1 MIKFLLKG
9 ILNDRSRSLLP
20 VIVVGLGVALTVLL
34 TCFMEGVFQES
45 ITMNANFTTGH
56 VKIITRAFA
65 EDESHLAN
73 DLALIETDNLMNQL
87 SSDHPQIIWEE
98 RIRFGGLID
107 FPDTTGETRA
117 QGPVL
122 GWGIDLFSPE
132 SQEIQ
137 RFNLADGICSG
148 KLPSK
153 PGEALITD
161 DFAKKYGI
169 AVGDPF
175 TLFGTTMDGSMAFH
189 NFTVAGTVR
198 FGTMMIDKGSV
209 IIDITDAREALRME
223 DAATEI
229 LGFFPDDRYH
239 DEEASV
245 IAAGFNRSTNP
256 DDEFAPV
263 MLKLKEQGGLAD
275 YLDLSQ
281 YMRGIFVFVFVM
293 AMSVVLW
300 NTGLLG
306 GLRRY
311 TEFGLRLA
319 MGEEKRHIYRT
330 LIYEGILIGAIGS
343 VLGTLVGLGFSY
355 YLQEVGFSFGDAMQS
370 STIMFPNIIKA
381 RIIPS
386 AFYIGFIPGVIAM
399 VMGNALSG
407 RAIYKRQTSQLFKEL
422 EN

>member
-1 MIKFLLKG
+1 MIRFLLKG

-20 VIVVGLGVALTVLL
+20 VVVVGLGVSLTVLL

-45 ITMNANFTTGH
+45 ITMNANFNTGH
-56 VKIITRAFA
+56 VRITTKALA
-65 EDESHLAN
+65 EDESILAN
-73 DLALIETDNLMNQL
+73 DLAIVGTDSLMNHL
-87 SSDHPQIIWEE
+87 KSGFPDILWEE

-107 FPDTTGETRA
+107 FPDEKGETRA

-122 GWGIDLFSPE
+122 GWGLDLLSPG
-132 SQEIQ
+132 SDEIA
-137 RFNLADGICSG
+137 RFNLREGICSG
-148 KLPSK
+148 SLPTK

-175 TLFGTTMDGSMAFH
+175 TLFGTTMDGSMAFY
-189 NFTVAGTVR
+189 NFTVNGTVR
-198 FGTMMIDKGSV
+198 FGTMLIDKGSI
-209 IIDITDAREALRME
+209 IIDIADARDALRMD

-229 LGFFPDDRYH
+229 LGFFPDGRYH
-239 DEEASV
+239 DEQASA
-245 IAAGFNRSTNP
+245 ITARFNSSFTET
-256 DDEFAPV
+256 DEFGPV
-263 MLKLKEQGGLAD
+263 MLRLKEQGGLAD

-281 YMRGIFVFVFVM
+281 YMRAIFVFVFVM

-330 LIYEGILIGAIGS
+330 LIYEGILIGVIGS
-343 VLGTLVGLGFSY
+343 ALGTMLGLGISF
-355 YLQEVGFSFGDAMQS
+355 YLQEVGFSFGDALQS

-407 RAIYKRQTSQLFKEL
+407 RAIYKRETSQLFKEL